1 MAGLYIMKDELRN
14 CIMDYVHQW
23 QHEQIGDATTAEL
36 AVMAYVLSD
45 EPLSIAEAK
54 SWVGRHSHKS
64 FDTPNKPLS
73 GRSDHSRLSWP
84 SCNSDTS
91 HVAVG
96 GFDDE
101 LVVKKTDR
109 PEKPPHSPD
118 ETDDSLTDFSVP
130 IYEFDQLG
138 PKHWTSPIS
147 SANKFLR
154 RRLFPCTIE
163 TLSSH
168 FRIMDLPAEV
178 RKIIF
183 EFALLLPHSGVW
195 YDFQTRCKGF
205 AERRLTLHV
214 CTRDRDFISSQYL
227 PNTWNIERDSPSAR
241 PKALFRVDLES
252 HLALLRV
259 SKQVHKEA
267 FGCYYSQNVFYL
279 PNDYAFLKLFKDL
292 SDDQF
297 RHLGHIV
304 WRWTRTEPPSEKYVQ
319 QSAALPRLRTLVV
332 DSKEEEVDEFDY
344 MFHWNRNAGL
354 SLDDVSHL
362 TAIKGLQNVVFFGLI
377 ARHEQFLRS
386 QMVGFKS

>member
-1 MAGLYIMKDELRN
+1 MAGLYIMKDELRK

-36 AVMAYVLSD
+36 AVMACVLSD

-54 SWVGRHSHKS
+54 SWMGRHSHKS
-64 FDTPNKPLS
+64 FDTPNKPSS
-73 GRSDHSRLSWP
+73 GRSDHSRLSWS

-91 HVAVG
+91 HVAVD

-101 LVVKKTDR
+101 LVVKKVDR

-118 ETDDSLTDFSVP
+118 ETDSLTDFLVP
-130 IYEFDQLG
+130 IYEFDRLG
-138 PKHWTSPIS
+138 SKHWTSPTS
-147 SANKFLR
+147 SANIFLR

-163 TLSSH
+163 TPSSH

-178 RKIIF
+178 REIIF
-183 EFALLLPHSGVW
+183 EFALQLPHSGVW

-205 AERRLTLHV
+205 GERRLTLHV

-227 PNTWNIERDSPSAR
+227 PNTWNIERHS
-241 PKALFRVDLES
+241 
-252 HLALLRV
+252 
-259 SKQVHKEA
+259 
-267 FGCYYSQNVFYL
+267 
-279 PNDYAFLKLFKDL
+279 PNDYAFLKLFKNL

-304 WRWTRTEPPSEKYVQ
+304 WRWTRTEPPSKKYVQ
-319 QSAALPRLRTLVV
+319 QFAALPCLRTLVV
-332 DSKEEEVDEFDY
+332 DAKEEEVDEFDY
-344 MFHWNRNAGL
+344 MVHWNRNAGL

-362 TAIKGLQNVVFFGLI
+362 TAIKGLHNGVCFGPI